1 MKQKELKH
9 NIMRKIIKNSISLFI
24 AIIGLIGGG
33 IWAFKS
39 NWDFEPIILFSVSFL
54 EIIGFFF
61 FPEESN
67 KKEKNIENHLEN
79 RSENVQN
86 VEININNDS
95 SKSKNDFSESSLSKD
110 RNAVI
115 ETKKGKV
122 GILFIDDDTK
132 FNIVKI
138 LKDSGWKNTKMT
150 IDIKSI
156 DLPIVQNADII
167 FVDIN
172 GVGKILELEFEG
184 LDLALMLKQKYSEK
198 KVIIYSAKKN
208 SNSFHKAWDIID
220 ARLEK
225 NALPYQFQNIVEN
238 FSLHFYN

>member
-1 MKQKELKH
+1 
-9 NIMRKIIKNSISLFI
+9 MRKIIKNGISLFI
-24 AIIGLIGGG
+24 AIIGLIGGA
-33 IWAFKS
+33 IWAYKS
-39 NWDFEPIILFSVSFL
+39 KWDFEPIILFSVSFL
-54 EIIGFFF
+54 EVIGFFF
-61 FPEESN
+61 VPKETGT
-67 KKEKNIENHLEN
+67 KEKITENNNEN
-79 RSENVQN
+79 RNKNVQN

-95 SKSKNDFSESSLSKD
+95 SKSKIDLPDNSFSKD

-115 ETKKGKV
+115 ESKKGKV
-122 GILFIDDDTK
+122 EILFIDDDTK

-138 LKDSGWKNTKMT
+138 LKDSGWKNTKT
-150 IDIKSI
+150 IVDIKSI
-156 DLPIVQNADII
+156 DLPIVQNADIL

-172 GVGKILELEFEG
+172 GVGKILGLEYEG

-208 SNSFHKAWDIID
+208 SNSFHQAWDVID

-238 FSLHFYN
+238 FSLNFYN

>member
-1 MKQKELKH
+1 M
-9 NIMRKIIKNSISLFI
+9 IKIIKNGISLFI
-24 AIIGLIGGG
+24 AIIGLIGGA
-33 IWAFKS
+33 IWAYRS
-39 NWDFEPIILFSVSFL
+39 LWDYEPIIMFSVSFL

-61 FPEESN
+61 ITKESGVR
-67 KKEKNIENHLEN
+67 EKTKENHNEN
-79 RSENVQN
+79 NNKNVQN
-86 VEININNDS
+86 VEIIINRDS
-95 SKSKNDFSESSLSKD
+95 SKSKIDIPSNSLSKD

-132 FNIVKI
+132 FNVVKI
-138 LKDSGWKNTKMT
+138 LKDSGWKNTKT
-150 IDIKSI
+150 IVDIKSI
-156 DLPIVQNADII
+156 DLPIVQNADIL

-172 GVGKILELEFEG
+172 GVGKILGLEFEG

-208 SNSFHKAWDIID
+208 SNSFHNAWDVID

-238 FSLHFYN
+238 FSLDFYN

>member
-1 MKQKELKH
+1 
-9 NIMRKIIKNSISLFI
+9 MRKIIKNVISLSI

-33 IWAFKS
+33 IWALKS

-61 FPEESN
+61 FPKESG
-67 KKEKNIENHLEN
+67 KKQKKVEMHFENQN
-79 RSENVQN
+79 NNVQN
-86 VEININNDS
+86 VKININSDS
-95 SKSKNDFSESSLSKD
+95 LKTKMDLSEGSMTKD
-110 RNAVI
+110 RNAII

-138 LKDSGWKNTKMT
+138 LKDSGWKNTKT
-150 IDIKSI
+150 TVDIKSI
-156 DLPIVQNADII
+156 DLPIIQNADIV

-172 GVGKILELEFEG
+172 GVGKILGLEYEG
-184 LDLALMLKQKYSEK
+184 LDLALMLKQKYSDK